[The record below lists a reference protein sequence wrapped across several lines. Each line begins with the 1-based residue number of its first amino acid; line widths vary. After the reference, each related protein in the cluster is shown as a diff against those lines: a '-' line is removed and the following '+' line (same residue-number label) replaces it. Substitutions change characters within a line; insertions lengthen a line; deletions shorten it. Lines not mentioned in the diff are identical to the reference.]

1 MAKKD
6 LHRVLF
12 PRQQNILSVFGENLL
27 LACKRRGFTKQMV
40 CERTG
45 FDPKTI
51 NKVFAGDA
59 GVAIGTYIK
68 VLAVLGMED
77 NFAKIAAHDEVGIK
91 LQNIKLLGG

>member
-12 PRQQNILSVFGENLL
+12 PRQQNILSVFGEDLL
-27 LACKRRGFTKQMV
+27 LACKRRGLTKQMV

-59 GVAIGTYIK
+59 VVAIGTDIK
-68 VLAVLGMED
+68 VMTELGMEE
-77 NFAKIAAHDEVGIK
+77 NIEKIAAHDDDGTKIR
-91 LQNIKLLGG
+91 NIKLLGG